1 MTHENRELLNRASGI
16 LEGIS
21 VSENLTT
28 AETDLIITAIQMID
42 KVLEEEKIK

>member
-21 VSENLTT
+21 VSENLTQ
-28 AETDLIITAIQMID
+28 AETDLIITAIQTID
-42 KVLEEEKIK
+42 KVLEEEKTK